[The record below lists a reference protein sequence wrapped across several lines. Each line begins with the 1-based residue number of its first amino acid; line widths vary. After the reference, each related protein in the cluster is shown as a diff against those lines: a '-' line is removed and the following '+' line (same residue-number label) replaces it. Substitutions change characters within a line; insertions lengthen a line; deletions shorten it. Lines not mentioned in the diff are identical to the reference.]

1 MPDRQIFYYQTS
13 DGRIPFREWLFR
25 LDPSAYA
32 RVAARLLRLSE
43 GNFGDFKNLGLGIF
57 ELRIHWGP
65 GYRVYYGEN
74 RGTLI
79 ILLCGGDKKSQP
91 RDIRR
96 ALEYWRNY
104 KARQ

>member
-65 GYRVYYGEN
+65 GYRVYFGL
-74 RGTLI
+74 RGREAV
-79 ILLCGGDKKSQP
+79 LLLSGGDKSSQEN
-91 RDIRR
+91 DIR
-96 ALEYWRNY
+96 
-104 KARQ
+104 KACSLWQDYLRRK